1 MREFEAAGIQVYA
14 ITYDPQPALKRFAD
28 THGITFQ
35 LLSDVGSVVIKRF
48 GILNTLIDPDDPD
61 VRHPTLGVSLY
72 GIPFPG
78 TYVVDESG
86 IVTEKFFNRH
96 YATRPSAG
104 TILGTA
110 LGKVLIHEDSRQT
123 NHRDGQAKITAFL
136 ADEDFKLEVVGTL
149 YCRIEM
155 AEGLHIYANPLP
167 EGFFPTQV
175 HVKQAPGLR
184 IGQPIYPP
192 TKPLELEALGVTLN
206 VFSGVVL
213 IAVPITATAELF
225 QPREQDSITLDIDVF
240 YQAGSATYCYLPR
253 TVNLS
258 LEVPLAEL
266 VSSRQ

>member
-14 ITYDPQPALKRFAD
+14 ITYDPQAALKRFAD

-48 GILNTLIDPDDPD
+48 GILNTLIDPDDPQ
-61 VRHPTLGVSLY
+61 VRHPTLGVSFY
-72 GIPFPG
+72 GIPFP
-78 TYVVDESG
+78 V
-86 IVTEKFFNRH
+86 
-96 YATRPSAG
+96 
-104 TILGTA
+104 GTA
-110 LGKVLIHEDSRQT
+110 LGKVLIHEDSRQI
-123 NHRDGQAKITAFL
+123 NHRDGQAKITTFL

-192 TKPLELEALGVTLN
+192 TKPLEFEALGVTLN
-206 VFSGVVL
+206 VFSGVVV

-225 QPREQDSITLDIDVF
+225 QPREQDSITLDINVF
-240 YQAGSATYCYLPR
+240 YQACSATYCYLQR
-253 TVNLS
+253 TERLGRGIDR
-258 LEVPLAEL
+258 LTDP
-266 VSSRQ
+266 